1 MNKNLKILSHNDST
15 GNLEYKNVLKY
26 KTTELID
33 IIGIYL
39 EYRKIPIKYS
49 YNNHFATYK
58 DGKIRY
64 IQANELK
71 IGDRLILNKD
81 GSQNHTIYN
90 DNNLDILLG
99 FILGDGSISKNQQ
112 TTPDIYRLSK
122 THGMCQREYCLFC
135 SELFDC
141 KTKETLKSGYTGLP
155 EVRFSS
161 KSFLINKDFISASY
175 DNEMKKKITKD
186 IEKYFTLRTLAL
198 WYMDDGSCHR
208 KNAISNMD
216 SIRFHTEGFSY
227 EENEI
232 LKDILY
238 NKFGIESKISK
249 YKRNNKILYY
259 LSIGIKGIT
268 IV

>member
-1 MNKNLKILSHNDST
+1 MGKKVKEQEVVIESLQVYTDQNKKAKFIRNSRCSLKTFINNINENKDLKILSHNDNT
-15 GNLEYKNVLKY
+15 GDLEYKNVLKH
-26 KTTELID
+26 KDIGLID

-49 YNNHFATYK
+49 YNNNFATYK
-58 DGKIRY
+58 DGEIKY

-81 GSQNHTIYN
+81 GLQNHTIYN

-141 KTKETLKSGYTGLP
+141 ETKETLKSGYTGLP

-161 KSFLINKDFISASY
+161 KSFLINKNFI
-175 DNEMKKKITKD
+175 KIHF
-186 IEKYFTLRTLAL
+186 IY
-198 WYMDDGSCHR
+198 
-208 KNAISNMD
+208 I
-216 SIRFHTEGFSY
+216 
-227 EENEI
+227 
-232 LKDILY
+232 
-238 NKFGIESKISK
+238 
-249 YKRNNKILYY
+249 
-259 LSIGIKGIT
+259 
-268 IV
+268 